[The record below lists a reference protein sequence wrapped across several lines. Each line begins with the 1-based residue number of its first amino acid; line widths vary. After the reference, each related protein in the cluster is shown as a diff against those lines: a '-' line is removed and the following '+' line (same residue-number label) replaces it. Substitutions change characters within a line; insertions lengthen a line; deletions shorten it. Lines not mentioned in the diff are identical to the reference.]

1 MKRIKRILFISM
13 LIFAS
18 FQTKMYAD
26 SPIDKILL
34 SQLSYKFDTLSQNQ
48 PDSVK
53 LKINNECI
61 NILSKLLSDPS
72 SFENQLEELK
82 FIGKVYSDDGEVKI
96 YTWGFPL
103 QDKSFAYG
111 GFIQKKE
118 KKKVT
123 TTRLTIRNSPY
134 IPLQN
139 KNISA
144 ANWYGALY
152 YKVMKIKKRRE
163 EYYVALGWSGN
174 DGATD
179 FKVIEPIYFDR
190 NGKVTY
196 LGKPL
201 FEEGK
206 KLHSRIVLEYTSEG
220 KVALSFNETND
231 LISFDHLVP
240 IEPMYKGIRA
250 YYGPDFTY
258 DAYRLQKDGKWS
270 FEENIDA
277 RNKQ

>member
-96 YTWGFPL
+96 
-103 QDKSFAYG
+103 
-111 GFIQKKE
+111 
-118 KKKVT
+118 
-123 TTRLTIRNSPY
+123 
-134 IPLQN
+134 
-139 KNISA
+139 
-144 ANWYGALY
+144 
-152 YKVMKIKKRRE
+152 
-163 EYYVALGWSGN
+163 
-174 DGATD
+174 
-179 FKVIEPIYFDR
+179 
-190 NGKVTY
+190 
-196 LGKPL
+196 
-201 FEEGK
+201 
-206 KLHSRIVLEYTSEG
+206 
-220 KVALSFNETND
+220 
-231 LISFDHLVP
+231 
-240 IEPMYKGIRA
+240 
-250 YYGPDFTY
+250 
-258 DAYRLQKDGKWS
+258 
-270 FEENIDA
+270 
-277 RNKQ
+277 